1 MTHLTNKNPFK
12 NQGLATKMASV
23 ASVASVLA
31 RKNRLKSM
39 TCHKWQLW
47 QGKNGVA
54 WILASKKRKKR
65 VKENVNEM

>member
-39 TCHKWQLW
+39 TCHKWQVW
-47 QGKNGVA
+47 QGKNGGA
-54 WILASKKRKKR
+54 GIQASKQKKR
-65 VKENVNEM
+65 M